1 MWWWKVVDYGNDV
14 VAFGNQNNKN
24 HYNKF
29 ERKEG
34 EVMSLGLKGEYNHTV
49 DDKGRMI
56 VPSKLREQLGLSFV
70 VTKGMDRCLYA
81 YPNNEWEIFEN
92 KLRQL
97 PTTNPKARQFVRVF
111 LGSAV
116 DCEVD
121 NQGRINIPKTLRDY
135 AEITKDVTV
144 VGVGDKAEI
153 WSKDKLDAMSN
164 SDEFN
169 LDDLASGFE
178 DLGFNI

>member
-1 MWWWKVVDYGNDV
+1 MDSGKSWKNCGG
-14 VAFGNQNNKN
+14 FFKKHLQRGK
-24 HYNKF
+24 
-29 ERKEG
+29 ERK
-34 EVMSLGLKGEYNHTV
+34 VRIVSLGLKGEYNHSV
-49 DDKGRMI
+49 DNKGRMI

-70 VTKGMDRCLYA
+70 VTKGMDKCLYA
-81 YPNNEWEIFEN
+81 YPNNEWEIFEG

-97 PTTNPKARQFVRVF
+97 PTTNAKARQFVRVF

-121 NQGRINIPKTLRDY
+121 NQGRINLPKTLRDY
-135 AEITKDVTV
+135 ADITKDVTI

-153 WSKDKLDAMSN
+153 WSKEKLDEMNN

-169 LDDLASGFE
+169 LDELASGFE
-178 DLGFNI
+178 ELGFNI